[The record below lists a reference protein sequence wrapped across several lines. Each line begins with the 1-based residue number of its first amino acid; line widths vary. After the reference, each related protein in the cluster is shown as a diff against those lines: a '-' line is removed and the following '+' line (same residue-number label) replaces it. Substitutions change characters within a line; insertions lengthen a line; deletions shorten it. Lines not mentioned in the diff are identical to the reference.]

1 MTDHLARMLRAMA
14 WADGEVLA
22 ALRAHPDPE
31 ALRLFGHLLA
41 AEHVWLSRLEG
52 REPRHAVWPALTLAD
67 CEALV
72 PENASGYAAYLAAGP
87 ELDAPVSYRTS
98 RGDAWT
104 TPARDILTQVLL
116 HGAYHRG
123 QIAQALARAGAVP
136 PSTDYILFTRH
147 VEPPTT

>member
-1 MTDHLARMLRAMA
+1 MTDHLARTLRAMA

-22 ALRAHPDPE
+22 ALRSGADPE

-41 AEHVWLSRLEG
+41 AEHVWLSRLAG

-67 CEALV
+67 CGALAT
-72 PENASGYAAYLAAGP
+72 ENAGGYAAYLDGAP
-87 ELDAPVSYRTS
+87 DLDAPVSYRTS

-104 TPARDILTQVLL
+104 TPARDILMQVLL

-123 QIAQALARAGAVP
+123 QIAQALARTGATP
-136 PSTDYILFTRH
+136 PNTDYITFIRN
-147 VEPPTT
+147 VEPPTN

>member
-1 MTDHLARMLRAMA
+1 MA
-14 WADGEVLA
+14 WADREVLA
-22 ALRAHPDPE
+22 ALRAHPDAE

-52 REPRHAVWPALTLAD
+52 REPRQAVWPSLALAD
-67 CEALV
+67 CEAMV
-72 PENASGYAAYLAAGP
+72 GENAGGYAAYLAAGP
-87 ELDAPVSYRTS
+87 DLDAPISYRTS

-123 QIAQALARAGAVP
+123 QIARALARAGATP
-136 PSTDYILFTRH
+136 PNTDFITFTRT
-147 VEPPTT
+147 VEPPAS